1 MSNEPTS
8 HKSLTDWQRVDAMS
22 DKDIDFS
29 DCPEIT
35 PEMFAKAV
43 VRKGMN
49 PVSRQ
54 APLTFEKC
62 AITLASDVQAYFPD
76 SESVNNTLRALIA
89 LIPKQVSNH

>member
-35 PEMFAKAV
+35 PEMFAKAI
-43 VRKGMN
+43 VRKGMK

-54 APLTFEKC
+54 APLTLEKGV
-62 AITLASDVQAYFPD
+62 ITLASDVQAYFPD

>member
-43 VRKGMN
+43 VRKGMK

-54 APLTFEKC
+54 APVEKG